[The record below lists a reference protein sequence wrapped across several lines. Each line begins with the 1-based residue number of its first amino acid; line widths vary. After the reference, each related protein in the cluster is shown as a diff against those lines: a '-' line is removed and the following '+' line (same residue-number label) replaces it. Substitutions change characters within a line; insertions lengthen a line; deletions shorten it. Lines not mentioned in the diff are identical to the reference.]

1 MSKNNYNQELLEI
14 QGVIVKN
21 FETTD
26 TNKKI
31 FIELKKKEHS
41 CPCCKTKT
49 RYVHDYRRQEIKDT
63 KIFNKNTVIVY
74 RKRRY
79 ICKNCGKRFYENND
93 FLAKYSRMTKRA
105 TLTILDM
112 LKESVTMKYV
122 SKQLNV
128 SPTTISRVFNYVNYS
143 NKNDLPEV
151 LSIDEFKGNAER
163 KYQCILTDP
172 ANRKVVDIVK
182 GREFSVLSDYFKSC
196 KNRDKVKF
204 FVMDMWRPFKDIAET
219 YFKNATI
226 IIDKFHY
233 IRHVMWDFDRVRKD
247 LQKKLS
253 PERRKYF
260 KRSKAL
266 LHAYYPSLKPEDK
279 SAVDVMLSL
288 SNELT
293 IAHSLKELF
302 LNFVY
307 EKDYN
312 IAVKKVHEWFETVD
326 LNMPHEFSKSKKT
339 IINWLPYIL
348 NSIKYKYTNGF
359 TEGFNN
365 KIKVLKRISYGFR
378 NFKRFR
384 NRILHLI

>member
-1 MSKNNYNQELLEI
+1 MSKNDYIEEMLEI
-14 QGVIVKN
+14 QGVIIKKCVN
-21 FETTD
+21 TEV
-26 TNKKI
+26 NKEI
-31 FIELKKKEHS
+31 HIELERKEQI

-49 RYVHDYRRQEIKDT
+49 SYIHDYRTQVIKDT
-63 KIFNKNTVIVY
+63 KIFNKNVVIVY

-79 ICKNCGKRFYENND
+79 ICNNCTKRFYEAND

-105 TLTILDM
+105 MLTIIDM

-122 SKQLNV
+122 SKQIDV
-128 SPTTISRVFNYVNYS
+128 SPTTVSRVFNQVNYS
-143 NKNDLPEV
+143 LINALPEV

-182 GREFSVLSDYFKSC
+182 GREFDVLTDYFKSF
-196 KNRDKVKF
+196 KNRDNVKF

-233 IRHVMWDFDRVRKD
+233 IRHVMWDFDNVRKQ

-260 KRSKAL
+260 KRSKSL
-266 LHAYYPSLKPEDK
+266 LHAYYPSLKPDDRR
-279 SAVDVMLSL
+279 AVDVMLSL

-312 IAVKKVHEWFETVD
+312 LAVKKVHEWFEVVD
-326 LNMPHEFSKSKKT
+326 LNMPIEFSKSKNT

-365 KIKVLKRISYGFR
+365 KIKVLKRVSYGFR
-378 NFKRFR
+378 NFNRFR